1 MLELLHSLEHI
12 LEIVVHYAIFMF
24 TFIGVVIMI
33 RTGLVAIWHFLK
45 KEPHLALKLAEG
57 MKLALEFKLGA
68 EILHTVLISEPK
80 ELIII
85 GGIIVMRM
93 ALTWMIQW
101 EIKKDKEEHLS
112 LVEMAKWKKDDHT
125 EEEKGQDISS
135 AH

>member
-101 EIKKDKEEHLS
+101 EIKKDKEEHIS
-112 LVEMAKWKKDDHT
+112 LMEMPKWKKGDHT
-125 EEEKGQDISS
+125 
-135 AH
+135 

>member
-101 EIKKDKEEHLS
+101 EIKKDKEEHIS
-112 LVEMAKWKKDDHT
+112 LMEMPKWKKGDHT
-125 EEEKGQDISS
+125 EDEKKQETSS
-135 AH
+135 EV